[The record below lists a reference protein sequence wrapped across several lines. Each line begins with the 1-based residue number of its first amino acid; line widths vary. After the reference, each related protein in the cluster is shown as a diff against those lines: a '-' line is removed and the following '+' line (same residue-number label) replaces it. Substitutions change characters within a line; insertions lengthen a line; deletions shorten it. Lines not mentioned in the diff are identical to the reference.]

1 MQKARRS
8 RLAVIT
14 VREALNQAL
23 REEMTRDPD
32 VFIMG
37 EDIAVFEGSYK
48 VTAGLLAEFGE
59 RRVIDTPISEEGF
72 VGAGIGAA
80 MVGLRPIIEIMTI
93 NFSILAADQIVNHA
107 AKMSYMFGGRT
118 RVPIVIRT
126 PGGGGQQLTA
136 QHSQSLEVWYAH
148 IPGLKVV
155 APATPADAKGLLKS
169 SIRDDNP
176 VLFVENIATYSAKG
190 EVPDGEFLTPI
201 GVADIKRKGADISI
215 ICHSRMT
222 LVALQA
228 AVQLEEDG
236 IDCEVVDLRTLR
248 PLDIETVLGSVRKTH
263 RVLTVEEGWRSYG
276 IGAEITASIAEL
288 AFDDLDAP
296 VGRVAGLEVPMPY
309 SKPLELAVIPDV
321 ERVIQGVKKVLG
333 VDL

>member
-1 MQKARRS
+1 M
-8 RLAVIT
+8 AVIT
-14 VREALNQAL
+14 IREALNQAL
-23 REEMTRDPD
+23 KEEMARDPD

-93 NFSILAADQIVNHA
+93 NFSLVAADQIVNHA

-190 EVPDGEFLTPI
+190 EVPDEEFLTPI
-201 GVADIKRKGADISI
+201 GVADIKRKGSDISI
-215 ICHSRMT
+215 ISHSRMT

-248 PLDIETVLGSVRKTH
+248 PLDIETVLESVRKTH
-263 RVLTVEEGWRSYG
+263 RALTLEEGWRSYG
-276 IGAEITASIAEL
+276 IGAEIAASIAEL
-288 AFDDLDAP
+288 AFDSLDAP
-296 VGRVAGLEVPMPY
+296 VGRIAGLEVPMPY
-309 SKPLELAVIPDV
+309 SKPLELAVIPDI
-321 ERVIQGVKKVLG
+321 ERVVEGVRKVLG
-333 VDL
+333 VNRM

>member
-1 MQKARRS
+1 M
-8 RLAVIT
+8 AVIT
-14 VREALNQAL
+14 IREALNQAL
-23 REEMTRDPD
+23 REEMARDPD

-93 NFSILAADQIVNHA
+93 NFSLVAADQIVNHA

-118 RVPIVIRT
+118 RVPVVIRT

-190 EVPDGEFLTPI
+190 EVPDEEFLTPI
-201 GVADIKRKGADISI
+201 GVADIKRKGSDISI
-215 ICHSRMT
+215 ISHSRMT

-248 PLDIETVLGSVRKTH
+248 PLDIETVLESVRKTH
-263 RVLTVEEGWRSYG
+263 RALTLEEGWRSYG
-276 IGAEITASIAEL
+276 IGAEIAASIAEL
-288 AFDDLDAP
+288 AFDYLDAP
-296 VGRVAGLEVPMPY
+296 VGRIAGLEVPMPY

-321 ERVIQGVKKVLG
+321 DRVVKGVRKVLG
-333 VDL
+333 VDRM

>member
-1 MQKARRS
+1 
-8 RLAVIT
+8 LAVIT
-14 VREALNQAL
+14 IREALNQAL
-23 REEMTRDPD
+23 KEEMARDPD

-93 NFSILAADQIVNHA
+93 NFSLVAADQIVNHA

-190 EVPDGEFLTPI
+190 EVPDEEFLTPI
-201 GVADIKRKGADISI
+201 GVADIKRKGSDISI
-215 ICHSRMT
+215 ISHSRMT

-248 PLDIETVLGSVRKTH
+248 PLDIETVLESVRKTH
-263 RVLTVEEGWRSYG
+263 RALTLEEGWRSYG
-276 IGAEITASIAEL
+276 IGAEIAASIAEL
-288 AFDDLDAP
+288 AFDSLDAP
-296 VGRVAGLEVPMPY
+296 VGRIAGLEVPMPY
-309 SKPLELAVIPDV
+309 SKPLELAVIPDI
-321 ERVIQGVKKVLG
+321 ERVVEGVRKVLG
-333 VDL
+333 VNRM